1 MSLEPTAP
9 RPAPAFTVDEESP
22 ITGRPFLVPLYV
34 PHFTARSLLPITSEV
49 PGFVA
54 YYLVDAGDGVTFSVS
69 IFEDQS
75 GAEEANRR
83 AADFV
88 QQNLAS
94 FLPNPPQTT
103 AGEVVAHMA
112 R

>member
-1 MSLEPTAP
+1 MHAAVRRYEGASDP
-9 RPAPAFTVDEESP
+9 REM
-22 ITGRPFLVPLYV
+22 
-34 PHFTARSLLPITSEV
+34 ARRVNEGFLPITSEV

-94 FLPNPPQTT
+94 LLPNPPQTT